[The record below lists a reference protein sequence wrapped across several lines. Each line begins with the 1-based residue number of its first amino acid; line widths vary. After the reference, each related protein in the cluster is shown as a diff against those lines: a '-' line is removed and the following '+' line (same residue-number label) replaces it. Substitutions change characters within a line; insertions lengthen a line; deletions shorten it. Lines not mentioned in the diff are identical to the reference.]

1 MSNLK
6 LPVGPQ
12 ELLIHPDFLLQRP
25 FFAAAIPNI
34 EMFHWSMDIF
44 LTVLNSQQV
53 DSEGQDL
60 KMTLQ
65 RFQKFVGPS
74 L

>member
-6 LPVGPQ
+6 LPLGSFP
-12 ELLIHPDFLLQRP
+12 IFCYNDP

-65 RFQKFVGPS
+65 RFQKFVGP
-74 L
+74 LL